1 MPKISGERNESDLI
15 CLVRRENT
23 MDIYERLKRVVTI
36 EPGCFI
42 GERCAM
48 NEIAHDA
55 LVELAGKDSVIKA
68 LHDDIREYRKDWK
81 DQMIQD
87 QGVDDEEI

>member
-1 MPKISGERNESDLI
+1 
-15 CLVRRENT
+15 
-23 MDIYERLKRVVTI
+23 MDIHERLKRVAKI

-42 GERCAM
+42 GERCSM
-48 NEIAHDA
+48 HEIAHDA
-55 LVELAGKDSVIKA
+55 LVELAGKEAVIKA

-87 QGVDDEEI
+87 QGLEE